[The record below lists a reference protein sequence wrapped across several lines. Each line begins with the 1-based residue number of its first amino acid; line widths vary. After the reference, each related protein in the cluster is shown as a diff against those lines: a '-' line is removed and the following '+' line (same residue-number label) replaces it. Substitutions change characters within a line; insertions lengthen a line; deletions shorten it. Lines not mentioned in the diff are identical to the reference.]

1 VLGYLLMKLELP
13 AAPLL
18 LGLVLG
24 PAIEENFRRAM
35 VLSRGD
41 VTAFVTS
48 PLSASLLAAVA
59 VAVILIALPNIRSGR
74 AEALKE

>member
-1 VLGYLLMKLELP
+1 MP

-41 VTAFVTS
+41 ATVFLTS
-48 PLSASLLAAVA
+48 PLSAALLAAA
-59 VAVILIALPNIRSGR
+59 VIAVILIMLPTIRTR
-74 AEALKE
+74 REEALQE